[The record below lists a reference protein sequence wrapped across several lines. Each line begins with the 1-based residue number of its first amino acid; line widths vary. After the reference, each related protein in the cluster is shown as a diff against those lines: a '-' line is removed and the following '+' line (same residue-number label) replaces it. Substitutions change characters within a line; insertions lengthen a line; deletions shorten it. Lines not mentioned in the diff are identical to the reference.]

1 MFFPAQERAT
11 PNHQLARAFFVTS
24 CCHKYKLWYREPLL
38 TMVADEMI
46 PSEAG
51 CLAADCFGELWKKK
65 TFCLACEAR
74 RSQVKKGGI
83 SAKTIF
89 HRGRFASWR

>member
-1 MFFPAQERAT
+1 
-11 PNHQLARAFFVTS
+11 
-24 CCHKYKLWYREPLL
+24 
-38 TMVADEMI
+38 MVVDEMI

-65 TFCLACEAR
+65 SFCLACEAR

-83 SAKTIF
+83 GAKTIF
-89 HRGRFASWR
+89 HRGRFASWRCIFRSGRGSKNNHRS